1 MTLKDKICIITG
13 GNSGIGRATA
23 MRFARDGAKLA
34 IVGRSEDTLASATQ
48 EIEAL
53 GAEVQSF
60 AINVGD
66 PEAVKHVVDSVI
78 ERHGKIDVL
87 VNGAGGGSLRKRMLT
102 TTPADMQSVIE
113 SNLLGVIYFA
123 QAALPSML
131 EAKSGTIINI
141 SSGASR
147 TPGLLGGMIYGA
159 AKAGVNNITDF
170 INSEFANS
178 GVRACTVIPGEV
190 DTPALTRNRPVPVSD
205 EARRGIVSPDDVAE
219 AIHLMAD
226 TPQRAH
232 ISELVIRPTM
242 RRDTS
247 AETPKE

>member
-1 MTLKDKICIITG
+1 MSLKEKVCIVTG
-13 GNSGIGRATA
+13 GNSGIGLAVA
-23 MRFARDGAKLA
+23 KRFAEDGAKVA
-34 IVGRSEDTLASATQ
+34 IVGRTEETLASAAK
-48 EIEAL
+48 EITSL

-66 PEAVKHVVDSVI
+66 PEAVRHVVNSVT
-78 ERHGKIDVL
+78 ERHGKVDVL
-87 VNGAGGGSLRKRMLT
+87 VNCAGGGSLRKRMLT
-102 TTPADMQSVIE
+102 TTPDDMQSVIE
-113 SNLLGVIYFA
+113 SNLLGTIYFV
-123 QAALPSML
+123 QAVLPSML
-131 EAKSGTIINI
+131 KSESGTIINV

-170 INSEFANS
+170 INAEFANS
-178 GVRACTVIPGEV
+178 GIRACTVVPGEV
-190 DTPALTRNRPVPVSD
+190 DTPALTRNRPVPVSA
-205 EARRGIVSPDDVAE
+205 EARKGILAPEDLAE
-219 AIHLMAD
+219 TIHLMASI
-226 TPQRAH
+226 PQRAN

>member
-1 MTLKDKICIITG
+1 MSLNEKVCIITG
-13 GNSGIGRATA
+13 GNSGIGLATA
-23 MRFARDGAKLA
+23 KRFAEDGAKVA
-34 IVGRSEDTLASATQ
+34 IVGRSEETLASASK
-48 EIEAL
+48 EIDSL

-60 AINVGD
+60 AINVGE
-66 PEAVKHVVDSVI
+66 PEAVRHVVNSVT
-78 ERHGKIDVL
+78 ERHGAVDVL
-87 VNGAGGGSLRKRMLT
+87 VNCAGGGSLRKRMLT
-102 TTPADMQSVIE
+102 TTPDDMQSVIE
-113 SNLLGVIYFA
+113 SNLLGTIYFV

-131 EAKSGTIINI
+131 EARSGTIINV

-170 INSEFANS
+170 INAEFVNS
-178 GVRACTVIPGEV
+178 GVRACTVVPGEV

-205 EARRGIVSPDDVAE
+205 EARKGILAPEDLAE
-219 AIHLMAD
+219 TIHLMASM
-226 TPQRAH
+226 PQRAN